1 MNKMG
6 KLKTFFTILLVILSC
21 NVINVNAE
29 GYDVIKIQ
37 STGESPVSGQA
48 NIKYWDKKTW
58 KETVVGSTIYTSY
71 QTYTSYTAAQNAG
84 RAYVATNPSKY
95 VYYMVK
101 TNKSTSNS
109 YTCSKTGTTYYSETS
124 CKNSKYPYT
133 STSTGRCTKD
143 GALSRWK
150 CSLTGSK
157 HFFENKCKE
166 ACKKTTTYQLSCGA
180 YCKKNTKTK
189 TTYQYQYRIKSEIE
203 KSESLLKT
211 GQKNVVTP
219 VYKIV
224 GSGDPTYCIQP
235 GHTGPSRSGTDYC
248 LNTEIDLSK
257 CKNLTDE
264 NHYYCGLA
272 AILYQT
278 VKEDGTYAD
287 GSIRYVDNGQYSYA
301 AITTALRLYVAVY
314 SHLDGI
320 NNIGME
326 SDHFTDY
333 ISSTNVYAVSAT
345 KALNDR
351 GYTDNG
357 ISCSSAGIGLLCG
370 SDADYK
376 NGLKLLRKAL
386 DGGVTFLDNE
396 QTELNSPK
404 FSQKTEN
411 ENKYQIVK
419 VTVKMPEK
427 YVEKMVECTKEEV
440 LNKNSAC
447 KVFVQVKDAKGN
459 LVNSTIQDAYC
470 KKEFCEVTIRAE
482 KKECSVTGGTLET
495 TKYKLETYL
504 KEYSLGGY
512 VRQYVNCADPNN
524 SQVMMTFAVNQ
535 KKMEIEG
542 TGSGA
547 AGTMFPYEIS
557 VPCSCDEDKRCNSED
572 MGPRTDLPKE
582 CEGQGVFD
590 SGEYDTYTVGDKK
603 DPYMNCI
610 LNACDPNEKKKY
622 NYSDEYGVNTKVCNI
637 YCRDEIYFY
646 MANKTRVYAG
656 MQFQYDIVP
665 KLQADSVIE
674 EPYINKVGKSDY
686 KLTSVVLQKR
696 QCTTEI
702 YYDTKNADG
711 KTWLDQYDEAVKNMM
726 TKYNEWKKHE
736 SIYNWQMID
745 NGGDPQKITA
755 SAKVCA
761 HESSSGC
768 GDRSCYTSSDLSSFN
783 YVYGWP
789 TQTYSDTATTCSI
802 SSENKESYT
811 TWTATSG
818 TGENKG
824 VTFTMSSG
832 SGTHSLTSGSFNC
845 GSTSCGSAHCCKKP
859 DSCRCGNAVTCG
871 ANEEGCTPKADT
883 MNCCCDSSYSTD
895 GTCTA
900 GSQGDENAAKTA
912 EEKAYGNYKDAV
924 DMVAQLIYDLQN
936 CNLYVAPK
944 SDEEEEDEEDLSDKY
959 TSKDT
964 VIQDYYHNK
973 VLAAHHEKT
982 SGSIKRAKGSSIN
995 DSSTKDYIL
1004 GQSLCKTASDC
1015 VELEVQYDDENY
1027 GKETKMSKEVG
1038 AVYNELN
1045 GTYHCKNADDSN
1057 PNCYKYIKNTE
1068 VEVNAE
1074 NYTSDKTKKHDIVY
1088 CDNGARTKAKCWTEK
1103 IDLPTND
1110 FATFITVTEA
1120 DFWQPKKYQTQV
1132 YTGIVSEGDGGDDGY
1147 TSLDNFV
1154 YPVSNN
1160 NKTGSTGVYDFDYH
1174 FTNITLKSSNDLL
1187 EYEHTCS
1194 YDVLNTTKLYD
1205 CEIKIDATGNLDLSD
1220 CQNSCYDIK
1229 NGVPIIRDECNS
1241 WDEDEG
1247 KGYGFIYRNVE
1258 VGNLFP
1264 NGLRGIGTNWDEATA
1279 AISAIEST
1287 ADSVYYNDDYLEYK
1301 YVLTPNAINR
1311 IRDYNQNQDSNGGY
1325 LNLTLSGCDKVDL
1338 STGLQAFYNCKSS
1351 FLGDISQ
1358 PSNSYGVKPIKTD
1371 GQSTGGGN

>member
-504 KEYSLGGY
+504 KEYSLGG
-512 VRQYVNCADPNN
+512 C
-524 SQVMMTFAVNQ
+524 
-535 KKMEIEG
+535 
-542 TGSGA
+542 
-547 AGTMFPYEIS
+547 
-557 VPCSCDEDKRCNSED
+557 
-572 MGPRTDLPKE
+572 
-582 CEGQGVFD
+582 
-590 SGEYDTYTVGDKK
+590 
-603 DPYMNCI
+603 
-610 LNACDPNEKKKY
+610 
-622 NYSDEYGVNTKVCNI
+622 
-637 YCRDEIYFY
+637 
-646 MANKTRVYAG
+646 
-656 MQFQYDIVP
+656 
-665 KLQADSVIE
+665 
-674 EPYINKVGKSDY
+674 
-686 KLTSVVLQKR
+686 
-696 QCTTEI
+696 
-702 YYDTKNADG
+702 
-711 KTWLDQYDEAVKNMM
+711 
-726 TKYNEWKKHE
+726 
-736 SIYNWQMID
+736 
-745 NGGDPQKITA
+745 
-755 SAKVCA
+755 
-761 HESSSGC
+761 
-768 GDRSCYTSSDLSSFN
+768 
-783 YVYGWP
+783 
-789 TQTYSDTATTCSI
+789 
-802 SSENKESYT
+802 
-811 TWTATSG
+811 
-818 TGENKG
+818 
-824 VTFTMSSG
+824 
-832 SGTHSLTSGSFNC
+832 
-845 GSTSCGSAHCCKKP
+845 
-859 DSCRCGNAVTCG
+859 
-871 ANEEGCTPKADT
+871 
-883 MNCCCDSSYSTD
+883 
-895 GTCTA
+895 
-900 GSQGDENAAKTA
+900 
-912 EEKAYGNYKDAV
+912 
-924 DMVAQLIYDLQN
+924 
-936 CNLYVAPK
+936 
-944 SDEEEEDEEDLSDKY
+944 
-959 TSKDT
+959 
-964 VIQDYYHNK
+964 
-973 VLAAHHEKT
+973 
-982 SGSIKRAKGSSIN
+982 
-995 DSSTKDYIL
+995 
-1004 GQSLCKTASDC
+1004 
-1015 VELEVQYDDENY
+1015 
-1027 GKETKMSKEVG
+1027 
-1038 AVYNELN
+1038 
-1045 GTYHCKNADDSN
+1045 
-1057 PNCYKYIKNTE
+1057 
-1068 VEVNAE
+1068 
-1074 NYTSDKTKKHDIVY
+1074 
-1088 CDNGARTKAKCWTEK
+1088 
-1103 IDLPTND
+1103 
-1110 FATFITVTEA
+1110 
-1120 DFWQPKKYQTQV
+1120 
-1132 YTGIVSEGDGGDDGY
+1132 
-1147 TSLDNFV
+1147 
-1154 YPVSNN
+1154 
-1160 NKTGSTGVYDFDYH
+1160 
-1174 FTNITLKSSNDLL
+1174 
-1187 EYEHTCS
+1187 
-1194 YDVLNTTKLYD
+1194 
-1205 CEIKIDATGNLDLSD
+1205 
-1220 CQNSCYDIK
+1220 
-1229 NGVPIIRDECNS
+1229 
-1241 WDEDEG
+1241 
-1247 KGYGFIYRNVE
+1247 
-1258 VGNLFP
+1258 
-1264 NGLRGIGTNWDEATA
+1264 
-1279 AISAIEST
+1279 
-1287 ADSVYYNDDYLEYK
+1287 
-1301 YVLTPNAINR
+1301 
-1311 IRDYNQNQDSNGGY
+1311 
-1325 LNLTLSGCDKVDL
+1325 
-1338 STGLQAFYNCKSS
+1338 
-1351 FLGDISQ
+1351 
-1358 PSNSYGVKPIKTD
+1358 
-1371 GQSTGGGN
+1371 